1 MHVRQYALIALAIAV
16 CGGMTARAQ
25 TSNYIFC
32 PNALNAAG
40 QAFTPAGGN
49 GSILIMAIQGCA
61 WNVTGTPGWV
71 TLTSS
76 ATGIGIG
83 TLTYHVAANAGG
95 DRTADITIAGVNF
108 RVEQEAGALPGL
120 AFIGSMAHLAAE
132 ENWTTAFTIVNKDTI
147 SAIARLSFSGD
158 ALDPGGNG
166 ALTLPLAFPQQAAVT
181 VPLLAATLDR
191 TVASNA
197 SLIIDTAGVQA
208 PPVLVGS
215 AQLMATGALDG
226 FAIFHQIATNQEAVV
241 PLETRSAGSYLLAFD
256 NTAGL
261 TLGVALANISAQAA
275 SIPVIIR
282 SDNGTVIGAPGA
294 AISLA
299 GNGHTAFVLA
309 DPVVGF
315 PVTANIRGT
324 IEFDTPAGGRI
335 SVLGLRFTPP
345 NNALTTIPAMAN
357 VGTNG
362 GSIAH
367 LATGNGWQTTFVL
380 VNVGVSATQVNLNFF
395 DDNGSPLSLPL
406 SFPQSGGGSATVSPS
421 VNHLLPAGGTLIV
434 ESAAPQSDPV
444 PTVGS
449 AQLTTNGNVGGFVI
463 FRYNPDGQEAVVPLE
478 NRSANAYI
486 LAFDNTGDISTGV
499 AVNSVATH
507 VVNIPVTVRDV
518 TGAQIAADTITLRP
532 NGHLSFTLGSDK
544 YPATVGIRG
553 TIEFDTPAIAQI
565 GVLGI
570 RIPAAAHTFTT
581 LPALA
586 K

>member
-1 MHVRQYALIALAIAV
+1 MQVRRCALFALAIFV
-16 CGGMTARAQ
+16 LGGVTASGQ
-25 TSNYIFC
+25 CSY
-32 PNALNAAG
+32 ALNAGG
-40 QAFTPAGGN
+40 QGFTAAGGN
-49 GSILIMAIQGCA
+49 GSIAITAPPGCA
-61 WNVTGTPGWV
+61 WNVSGTPGWV
-71 TLTSS
+71 TFTSS
-76 ATGIGIG
+76 ATGIGNA
-83 TLTYHVAANAGG
+83 TLTYLVTVNAAG
-95 DRTADITIAGVNF
+95 DRSSVITIAGASF
-108 RVEQEAGALPGL
+108 TVEQEAGALPGL

-132 ENWTTAFTIVNKDTI
+132 ENWTTAFTIVNKDANST
-147 SAIARLSFSGD
+147 IARLSFSGD
-158 ALDPGGNG
+158 VLDPSG
-166 ALTLPLAFPQQAAVT
+166 AGSLTLPLAFPQQPAVA

-197 SLIIDTAGVQA
+197 SLIIDTTGVQA

-241 PLETRSAGSYLLAFD
+241 PLETRSARSYLLVFD
-256 NTAGL
+256 NTDGL
-261 TLGVALANISAQAA
+261 TLGVALANISAQNV
-275 SIPVIIR
+275 SVPVIIR
-282 SDNGTVIGAPGA
+282 SDNGTVISAPGA

-299 GNGHTAFVLA
+299 GSGHTSFVLA
-309 DPVVGF
+309 DPVLGF

-345 NNALTTIPAMAN
+345 NNALTTIPAIAN

-380 VNVGVSATQVNLNFF
+380 VNAGTGAAQVNLNFF

-406 SFPQSGGGSATVSPS
+406 SFPQLGGGSVSVAPA
-421 VNHLLPAGGTLIV
+421 VNHLLPAGATLIV
-434 ESAAPQSDPV
+434 ESAAPVSNPA

-463 FRYNPDGQEAVVPLE
+463 FRYNLDGQEAVVPLE
-478 NRSANAYI
+478 NRDANAYI
-486 LAFDNTGDISTGV
+486 LAFDNTGDISTGI
-499 AVNSVATH
+499 AINSVATQ
-507 VVNIPVTVRDV
+507 VVNIPVTVRD
-518 TGAQIAADTITLRP
+518 TAGAQIATDTIMIAP
-532 NGHLSFTLGSDK
+532 NGHLSFTLGSGK
-544 YPATVGIRG
+544 YPAATGIRG
-553 TIEFDTPAIAQI
+553 TIEFDTPANAEI

>member
-1 MHVRQYALIALAIAV
+1 MHVRQYALFALVIW
-16 CGGMTARAQ
+16 GGMTASAQ
-25 TSNYIFC
+25 CSYS
-32 PNALNAAG
+32 LNAGGRTFAP
-40 QAFTPAGGN
+40 TGGN
-49 GSILIMAIQGCA
+49 GSIAIAAPPGCT
-61 WNVTGTPGWV
+61 WNVTSTPVWL

-76 ATGIGIG
+76 ATGSGTG
-83 TLTYHVAANAGG
+83 TLTYQVAVNAAG
-95 DRTADITIAGVNF
+95 DRSSAITIAGVNF
-108 RVEQEAGALPGL
+108 TVEQEAGVLPGL

-158 ALDPGGNG
+158 AIDPGGNA
-166 ALTLPLAFPQQAAVT
+166 ALTLPLGFPLQTAGASSM
-181 VPLLAATLDR
+181 LAASLDR
-191 TVASNA
+191 AIAPNA
-197 SLIIDTAGVQA
+197 SLIVATPRASA
-208 PPVLVGS
+208 LPVLVGS
-215 AQLMATGALDG
+215 AQLMATGSLDG

-241 PLETRSAGSYLLAFD
+241 PLETRSARSYLLAFD
-256 NTAGL
+256 NTGGL
-261 TLGVALANISAQAA
+261 TLGVAVANISAQSA

-282 SDNGTVIGAPGA
+282 SDSGTVISAPGA

-299 GNGHTAFVLA
+299 GNGHTSFGLA
-309 DPVVGF
+309 DPILGF

-345 NNALTTIPAMAN
+345 NNALTTIPAVAN

-367 LATGNGWQTTFVL
+367 LASGNGWQTTFVL
-380 VNVGVSATQVNLNFF
+380 VNVGVSAAQVNLNFF

-406 SFPQSGGGSATVSPS
+406 SFPQPSGGASTVAST
-421 VNHLLPAGGTLIV
+421 VNRLLPAGATLIV
-434 ESAAPQSDPV
+434 ESAAPQSDPA

-463 FRYNPDGQEAVVPLE
+463 FRYNLDGQEAVVPLE
-478 NRSANAYI
+478 NRNANGYI
-486 LAFDNTGDISTGV
+486 LAFDNTGDISTGI
-499 AVNSVATH
+499 AINSVATGG
-507 VVNIPVTVRDV
+507 VSIPVTVRDT
-518 TGAQIAADTITLRP
+518 TGAPIATDTITLAP
-532 NGHLSFTLGSDK
+532 NGHLSFTLGSGK
-544 YPATVGIRG
+544 YPATAGIRG
-553 TIEFDTPAIAQI
+553 TIEFDTPLNAQI